1 MFKRA
6 LMAIAIASAAASSQA
21 GTLLSESFKNV
32 SALAGSGW
40 VLNNQSTPGGTTNWY
55 QGDAGIFAAQAGPA
69 ESYAA
74 ANYNNAPVG
83 GTISNWLITPTFST
97 ELGGTVSF
105 WARGDI
111 FDGFS
116 DHLAYGLSS
125 TGGSNTGDFTLG
137 SAVTVSGDW
146 TLYTL
151 AYGANGVGS
160 SARFAIVYIGEADL
174 SNYVGVDTLTVTSVP
189 EPSSMLMLGAGL
201 LGLAAFSRRTS
212 KR

>member
-6 LMAIAIASAAASSQA
+6 LMATAIASAAASSQA
-21 GTLLSESFKNV
+21 GTLLSENFGNV
-32 SALAGSGW
+32 SALVGNGW

-55 QGDAGIFAAQAGPA
+55 QGDAGIFAAQAGAA
-69 ESYAA
+69 ESYVA

-97 ELGGTVSF
+97 ELAGTVSF
-105 WARGDI
+105 WAKGDI
-111 FDGFS
+111 FNGFS
-116 DHLAYGLSS
+116 DHLAYGLNSA
-125 TGGSNTGDFTLG
+125 GGSNTGDFTLG

-146 TLYTL
+146 TLYSL

-160 SARFAIVYIGEADL
+160 TARFAIVYTGAADL

>member
-1 MFKRA
+1 M
-6 LMAIAIASAAASSQA
+6 
-21 GTLLSESFKNV
+21 
-32 SALAGSGW
+32 AGSGW
-40 VLNNQSTPGGTTNWY
+40 VLNNQSTPVGSTDWY
-55 QGDAGIFAAQAGPA
+55 LGDAGIFAAQAGPA

-74 ANYNNAPVG
+74 ANYNNAVAG
-83 GTISNWLITPTFST
+83 GSISNWVITPTFST
-97 ELGGTVSF
+97 ELAGTIISF
-105 WARGDI
+105 WAKADI

-125 TGGSNTGDFTLG
+125 SGGSNTGDFTLG

-160 SARFAIVYIGEADL
+160 SARFAIVYAGEADL

-189 EPSSMLMLGAGL
+189 EPSSMLMLGGGL
-201 LGLAAFSRRTS
+201 LGLAAFSRRAS